1 MIYRQKNKKTGYRK
15 YLILIIFFVILF
27 FFGNFFKSF
36 VQGLASPIL
45 NINSSVFSGIGNMT
59 SYFKSKNELQKIN
72 NELLGENQDFKIQL
86 LTLQSVQKE
95 NEDLKSQLNFINPQ
109 NKILISKII
118 TKPPFSPY
126 DTFVIN
132 SNEQIKKDQKVFY
145 KKMLIGYVLET
156 YTKTAIVKL
165 YSSSDEKIPIQLLGN
180 EFEAEGQGNLSFKI
194 KIPKSLIIEKNT
206 PIYSSETNSILG
218 VVEAMYSDEAA
229 AFQDIY
235 FKYPININD
244 LDYVEVSI

>member
-15 YLILIIFFVILF
+15 YLIIGIFFAALF
-27 FFGNFFKSF
+27 FFGIFFRSLI
-36 VQGLASPIL
+36 QSIASPIL
-45 NINSSVFSGIGNMT
+45 NINASIFSGLGGIS
-59 SYFKSKNELQKIN
+59 SYFKSKNDLQKTN
-72 NELLGENQDFKIQL
+72 NELISQNQDFKIQL

-95 NEDLKSQLNFINPQ
+95 NEDLKNRLNFISPDM
-109 NKILISKII
+109 KIAIVKII

-132 SNEQIKKDQKVFY
+132 SNNQIKKDQKVFY
-145 KKMLIGYVLET
+145 KKMLIGRIIET
-156 YTKTAIVKL
+156 YPSTAIVKL
-165 YSSSDEKIPIQLLGN
+165 YSSSDDKTAVQLLGN

-194 KIPKSLIIEKNT
+194 KIPKSLVVEKNT
-206 PIYSSETNSILG
+206 PIYSTENNSILG
-218 VVEAMYSDEAA
+218 VVQDIYSDEAS

>member
-15 YLILIIFFVILF
+15 YVVIGIFFIILSLF
-27 FFGNFFKSF
+27 TVFFKTII
-36 VQGLASPIL
+36 QGVASPIL
-45 NINSSVFSGIGNMT
+45 NIHSGIFSSIGNL
-59 SYFKSKNELQKIN
+59 SGYFQSKNELQKIN
-72 NELLGENQDFKIQL
+72 KELTEQNQDYKIQL
-86 LTLQSVQKE
+86 LTLESVQKE
-95 NEDLKSQLNFINPQ
+95 NEILKSQLNFIVPEH
-109 NKILISKII
+109 KTAVAKII
-118 TKPPFSPY
+118 TKPPFSPF

-132 SNEQIKKDQKVFY
+132 SNDQIKKDQKVFY
-145 KKMLIGYVLET
+145 KKLLVGRIIET
-156 YTKTAIVKL
+156 YTNTAIVKL
-165 YSSSDEKIPIQLLGN
+165 HSSSDEKVPIQLLGN

-194 KIPKSLIIEKNT
+194 KIPKSLVVEKNT

-218 VVEAMYSDEAA
+218 VVQTIYSDEAS

>member
-15 YLILIIFFVILF
+15 YLILGIFFATLF
-27 FFGNFFKSF
+27 FFGVFFRSLI
-36 VQGLASPIL
+36 QNIASPIL
-45 NINSSVFSGIGNMT
+45 NINSGIFSALGGAS
-59 SYFKSKNELQKIN
+59 SYFKSKNDLQKTN
-72 NELLGENQDFKIQL
+72 KELMDQNQDFKIQL

-95 NEDLKSQLNFINPQ
+95 NESLKNQLNFINPET
-109 NKILISKII
+109 KTVVTKII

-132 SNEQIKKDQKVFY
+132 SNDQIKKDQKVFY
-145 KKMLIGYVLET
+145 KKMLIGRIVET
-156 YTKTAIVKL
+156 YPNTAIVKL
-165 YSSSDEKIPIQLLGN
+165 YSSSDEKTPIQLLGN

-194 KIPKSLIIEKNT
+194 KIPKSLVVEKNT
-206 PIYSSETNSILG
+206 PIHSSESNSILG
-218 VVEAMYSDEAA
+218 VVQALYSDEAS